1 MEATVSTDFTA
12 DLVALLPRL
21 RRFATALTGSRD
33 IGDDLVQAACER
45 ALRAPDRF
53 EPGTRLDA
61 WMFRIMRNL
70 WIDERRS
77 AGRGLGRAGP
87 PISDPE
93 LLEAVEGEDGRVTT
107 EARLTLDKVRATIA
121 GLPEEQREVLAAICV
136 EGLSYAETAA
146 MLAVP
151 LGTVMSRL
159 HRARRSLGA
168 RLGLAEGG
176 VPA

>member
-1 MEATVSTDFTA
+1 MEATVSPDFA
-12 DLVALLPRL
+12 AELVALLPRL

-33 IGDDLVQAACER
+33 AGDDLVQAACER
-45 ALRAPDRF
+45 ALRAPERF

-61 WMFRIMRNL
+61 WMFRILRNL
-70 WIDERRS
+70 WIDQRRS
-77 AGRGLGRAGP
+77 EGRGLGRAGP
-87 PISDPE
+87 PVSDTE
-93 LLEAVEGEDGRVTT
+93 MLEAVEGEDGRVVT

-159 HRARRSLGA
+159 HRARRNLGA